1 MTRERI
7 VIENVEPQLQG
18 GDFFIKRVVGE
29 LIHVTA
35 DVLGDGHDVID
46 AEICFKSEHDKIWK
60 TDNG

>member
-46 AEICFKSEHDKIWK
+46 ELERGKRSRVS
-60 TDNG
+60 